1 MCVTCFQR
9 LSETSEGRLHLSPS
23 ALSALDAV
31 EDADVIFIKGFFA
44 ETILPG

>member
-1 MCVTCFQR
+1 MCFQR
-9 LSETSEGRLHLSPS
+9 LSETPEGRMHLSPS

-31 EDADVIFIKGFFA
+31 EDADFIIFIKGFFA